1 MIFLLVTALCIST
14 FSQSEEEEE
23 EINQTLLQDISKST
37 NQTIQNTTQSANGIG
52 ELVPIQK
59 MLLTLEPISLKEQ
72 KI

>member
-14 FSQSEEEEE
+14 FSQSEEE

-37 NQTIQNTTQSANGIG
+37 NQTIQNTTQSANGTG